1 MNQNSLT
8 PKRESKTLN
17 IIVLGLT
24 IMGLAWFVYYLF
36 AQYHD
41 MANPWQQA
49 AALTLVMPLALK
61 TIWPLLRQG
70 AWKDRHLYMNLLLIA
85 LWIWSIREACV

>member
-41 MANPWQQA
+41 MADPWQ
-49 AALTLVMPLALK
+49 
-61 TIWPLLRQG
+61 
-70 AWKDRHLYMNLLLIA
+70 
-85 LWIWSIREACV
+85 